1 MAAPSFAEYGPRIEE
16 SVRTLAAT
24 LAARRQAGATASNED
39 LAALADEA
47 LTAAGAPKQ
56 ATIPSGDADESGL
69 ERWRVEAM
77 QAALT
82 RALEVVVEEQVCQ
95 SLCAHRGIPSCADG
109 LYYLCRLR
117 SRKLLPTR
125 IRWPT
130 AWTSF
135 SPPPNSVGLP
145 SRALAFELSS

>member
-1 MAAPSFAEYGPRIEE
+1 MSASSFVEYGPRIEE
-16 SVRTLAAT
+16 SVCTLAAT

-56 ATIPSGDADESGL
+56 ANILSGDADESGL

-109 LYYLCRLR
+109 LCLSLQAQMQEA
-117 SRKLLPTR
+117 SADMEP
-125 IRWPT
+125 
-130 AWTSF
+130 
-135 SPPPNSVGLP
+135 
-145 SRALAFELSS
+145 LADVLDIVLSSAELG